1 MDDGKHAKEA
11 YERSIALDGE
21 NVYTN
26 LNYAVFLYNQ
36 GDRQGAASRLLIF
49 RKNFDSIIQGKRADI
64 DPEVFLSLLLNL

>member
-1 MDDGKHAKEA
+1 LEDPKNAKEA
-11 YERSIALDGE
+11 YEHSIALDGE

-36 GDRQGAASRLLIF
+36 GDRQAAASRLINF

-64 DPEVFLSLLLNL
+64 DPEVF